1 LLTRGEAEEKEAS
14 EKMAMSPSRGHGFY
28 DAQSELNR
36 MFDEVFDGR
45 SRRSGQRAAGHA
57 EWVPAIDAFARDGD
71 LVVRAELP
79 SMKPEGVN
87 VTLSQGVLTIS
98 GERKE
103 SKEEENSGHLVR
115 ERQYGSF
122 RRSMSLPEGT
132 DESKIKASFE
142 DGVLQIV
149 IQGGAAEQEEPK
161 KIQIES

>member
-1 LLTRGEAEEKEAS
+1 LPTRGEAEEKEAS
-14 EKMAMSPSRGHGFY
+14 EKMAMSPSRSHGFY

-45 SRRSGQRAAGHA
+45 GRRSVQRGAGQA
-57 EWVPAIDAFARDGD
+57 EWVPAIDAFTRDGD
-71 LVVRAELP
+71 LVVRDELP
-79 SMKPEGVN
+79 GMKPEDVN

-98 GERKE
+98 GER
-103 SKEEENSGHLVR
+103 KEEENSGHLVR

-122 RRSMSLPEGT
+122 RRSMSLPEDT

-149 IQGGAAEQEEPK
+149 IQGGAAE
-161 KIQIES
+161 